1 MDAVPELSPKARRR
15 LLAVLMV
22 WFSMALID
30 VGIVNVALPSLQH
43 DLAASSSD
51 LQWVL
56 SGYALS
62 FGAVLIAAGRAGD
75 ILGQGGLFFIG
86 MLVFTAASLGGALAP
101 DPLTLNIARLVQG
114 LGAGAMSPQVYGMVQ
129 RHFRGSARGRAFG
142 LLGMVTSLSV
152 AVAPGL
158 GGLLIDLGGPHWGW
172 RLGFLVNVPIGAIGA
187 AVAWRWLPQ
196 PLLHWRQ
203 RPTGGAHGLWA
214 ALDPVGSLLAALA
227 VLAFL
232 FPFVQWHA
240 GAAVWMGVPI
250 GVALGMAWV
259 AWERGYARRGW
270 PAMVDLKLFRVR
282 SFSYGLSI
290 QMLYFLGMTS
300 VWVLVALYAQEAAGF
315 SALATGVLGMPA
327 AILSAFS
334 ARWAGQRVS
343 QLGRK
348 LVVVGQLVAI
358 LALVASVG
366 VMLAQAHFGI
376 SLWWAMPTLA
386 VYGLGQG
393 AVVSPNQTLTLA
405 AVPFEHAGSAG
416 ALISTSQRVGASV
429 GIAVVTGATF
439 AALANAGWATAIL
452 AGYGLIVALMAAGTL
467 LGVLDWR
474 HARVAQA

>member
-1 MDAVPELSPKARRR
+1 MLSAIARRR
-15 LLAVLMV
+15 LLIVLMT
-22 WFSMALID
+22 WFSMALVD

-43 DLAASSSD
+43 DLGASSSD

-75 ILGQGGLFFIG
+75 ILGQGGLFLAG
-86 MLVFTAASLGGALAP
+86 MLVFTLASLAGALAP
-101 DPLTLNIARLVQG
+101 DPLVLNVARLIQG

-129 RHFRGSARGRAFG
+129 LHFRGPERGRAFG

-152 AVAPGL
+152 AVAPAL
-158 GGLLIDLGGPHWGW
+158 GGLLIDLGGTHWGW
-172 RLGFLVNVPIGAIGA
+172 RLGFLVNVPIGLAGA
-187 AVAWRWLPQ
+187 VVAWRWLPQ
-196 PLLHWRQ
+196 PLWRRR
-203 RPTGGAHGLWA
+203 RPAAGTHGLWA
-214 ALDPVGSLLAALA
+214 ALDPVGSLLAAFA

-240 GAAVWMGVPI
+240 GAMVWLGVPV
-250 GVALGMAWV
+250 GVVLGVAWV
-259 AWERGYARRGW
+259 AWERAYAGRGW
-270 PAMVDLKLFRVR
+270 PAMVNLDLFRVR

-300 VWVLVALYAQEAAGF
+300 VWVLVALYAQEAAGW

-343 QLGRK
+343 QLGRP
-348 LVVVGQLVAI
+348 LVVFGQLLAI
-358 LALVASVG
+358 LALLASVG
-366 VMLAQAHFGI
+366 VMLAEARWGL

-386 VYGLGQG
+386 LYGLGQG

-405 AVPFEHAGSAG
+405 SVPFEHAGSAG

-439 AALANAGWATAIL
+439 AGLAHGGWAVAIL
-452 AGYGLIVALMAAGTL
+452 AGYGLIVVLMAAGTA
-467 LGVLDWR
+467 LGVVDWR
-474 HARVAQA
+474 QSRTTARMRSAGR